1 MSERSFIRPLVAVVC
16 LGATALGLNNTY
28 GDNSEVVRLAQKAAC
43 GREGCSVT
51 TTRESRSAFSQE
63 FTFQTRLVEKGTSPK
78 DASVDVKCQ
87 RAYYL
92 LGSYTCQTISGG
104 LPGVASS
111 AAVN

>member
-1 MSERSFIRPLVAVVC
+1 MRERSLIRPVVAALC

-28 GDNSEVVRLAQKAAC
+28 GDNSEVKALAQKAAC

-63 FTFQTRLVEKGTSPK
+63 FTFQTRLVEKGTSPR

-92 LGSYTCQTISGG
+92 LGDFSCNVISGG
-104 LPGVASS
+104 LPGVVPSAS
-111 AAVN
+111 

>member
-1 MSERSFIRPLVAVVC
+1 MSERRGFVRPIIAFVC

-28 GDNSEVVRLAQKAAC
+28 GDNAEVKSLAQKAAC

-51 TTRESRSAFSQE
+51 VTRESRSAFSQE
-63 FTFQTRLVEKGTSPK
+63 FTFQTRLVEKGTNPR

-92 LGSYTCQTISGG
+92 FGAFTCNAVSGG

-111 AAVN
+111 AG

>member
-1 MSERSFIRPLVAVVC
+1 MSERRGFVRPIIAVAC

-28 GDNSEVVRLAQKAAC
+28 GDNAEVKAQAQSAAC
-43 GREGCSVT
+43 GRDGCSVT

-63 FTFQTRLVEKGTSPK
+63 FTFQTRLVEKGTNPR

-92 LGSYTCQTISGG
+92 LGAFNCKAVSGG
-104 LPGVASS
+104 LPGVVPSS
-111 AAVN
+111 GT